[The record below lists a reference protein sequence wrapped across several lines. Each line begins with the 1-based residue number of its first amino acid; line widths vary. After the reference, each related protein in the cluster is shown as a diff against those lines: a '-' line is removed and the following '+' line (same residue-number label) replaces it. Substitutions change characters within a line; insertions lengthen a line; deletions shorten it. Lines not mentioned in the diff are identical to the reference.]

1 MALLV
6 NQQPPWME
14 SGWKMGNLTTTKRP
28 DGLDL
33 LEGRGV
39 ARAGPRVAGVQAGA
53 RAVRGGVPGTECAVI
68 TL

>member
-1 MALLV
+1 
-6 NQQPPWME
+6 
-14 SGWKMGNLTTTKRP
+14 MGYLTTTKRP

-33 LEGRGV
+33 LEGRRV